1 MNSKI
6 FQDKVKEIEDEA
18 IEMRLL
24 KRNEKSL
31 DHGEQK
37 NCVILANSTVSLKH
51 YDQVRGSEKSWKASL
66 ICNLN
71 FSSFAIFDVLV
82 VRFPCK
88 LRFFSAWEAIQSVVC
103 VVSRLKTV
111 QSATL
116 SCQTFD
122 PSHSSDFLESFNFL
136 ARIYATVVWCDC
148 LWS

>member
-51 YDQVRGSEKSWKASL
+51 YDQVRGSEKS
-66 ICNLN
+66 
-71 FSSFAIFDVLV
+71 
-82 VRFPCK
+82 
-88 LRFFSAWEAIQSVVC
+88 
-103 VVSRLKTV
+103 
-111 QSATL
+111 
-116 SCQTFD
+116 
-122 PSHSSDFLESFNFL
+122 
-136 ARIYATVVWCDC
+136 
-148 LWS
+148 